1 MRKWVRGPMAAATFA
16 FLILMMNLF
25 PLVGLAASIQYQ
37 GLQYEAPK
45 WDQPNLESPQ
55 WEQLNP
61 QAPQWEQIN
70 PQAPDWEKLNP
81 QAPSW
86 DRTNPQAPNW
96 DRINPQ
102 APDLQGPSINHSNPQ
117 APNATAPA
125 PNVQMPASQQPGVDP
140 DSSKP
145 MTETLEYGAVKW
157 TFKDVMGGTLAYS
170 ADLLMNGEVDMAAGL
185 RGKGLFLGDLAIKGL
200 DLAFKNTPYVNT
212 VTGLGVDSLDGM
224 NAWANYQFVLAQLPN
239 NSFRD
244 IFQGGQL
251 TNSANPSGVRMP
263 GIVKGLNVGV
273 AAISLPFDIMDTIG
287 SFGMAFDPSQ
297 NEATQNEKFVDGVGN
312 FGSVLMDGGVIA
324 AVIPGG
330 QAVGGVLV
338 VTGAVLWGLSK
349 LVKYADKLAG
359 GAITRGIRDGV
370 GKAVGWV
377 KSLFA

>member
-16 FLILMMNLF
+16 ALILLMNLF

-37 GLQYEAPK
+37 GLQFEAPK

-81 QAPSW
+81 QVPNW

-102 APDLQGPSINHSNPQ
+102 APDLQGPNVNHSNPQ
-117 APNATAPA
+117 APNPTAPA
-125 PNVQMPASQQPGVDP
+125 PNVQMPSSQQPGVDP

-170 ADLLMNGEVDMAAGL
+170 ANLLMNGEVDMAAGL

-273 AAISLPFDIMDTIG
+273 AAISLPFDIMDTVG

-297 NEATQNEKFVDGVGN
+297 SEATQNEKFVDGVGN
-312 FGSVLMDGGVIA
+312 FGSVLMDAGVIA
-324 AVIPGG
+324 SVIPGG

>member
-1 MRKWVRGPMAAATFA
+1 MRKWLRGPMAAATFA

-81 QAPSW
+81 QAPNW

-102 APDLQGPSINHSNPQ
+102 APDLQGSSVNHSNPQ

-125 PNVQMPASQQPGVDP
+125 PNVQMPASQQPSVDP

-297 NEATQNEKFVDGVGN
+297 NEATQNEKFVDGAGN
-312 FGSVLMDGGVIA
+312 FGSVLMDAGVIA
-324 AVIPGG
+324 SVIPGG

>member
-1 MRKWVRGPMAAATFA
+1 MRKWLRGPTAAATFA
-16 FLILMMNLF
+16 FLILLMNLF

-81 QAPSW
+81 QAPNW

-102 APDLQGPSINHSNPQ
+102 APDLQGPSVNHSNPQ
-117 APNATAPA
+117 APNANAPA
-125 PNVQMPASQQPGVDP
+125 PNVQMPASQQPGVNP

-297 NEATQNEKFVDGVGN
+297 NEATQNEKFVDGAGN
-312 FGSVLMDGGVIA
+312 FGSVLMDAGVIA
-324 AVIPGG
+324 SVIPGG

>member
-16 FLILMMNLF
+16 VLILLMNLF

-45 WDQPNLESPQ
+45 WEQPNLESPQ

-81 QAPSW
+81 QAPNW

-96 DRINPQ
+96 DRIDPQ
-102 APDLQGPSINHSNPQ
+102 APDLQGPNVNHSNPQ
-117 APNATAPA
+117 APNATAPT
-125 PNVQMPASQQPGVDP
+125 PNIQMPSSQQPGVDP

-224 NAWANYQFVLAQLPN
+224 SAWANYQFVLAQLPN

-273 AAISLPFDIMDTIG
+273 AAISLPFDIMDTVG

-297 NEATQNEKFVDGVGN
+297 NESTQNEKFVDGVGN
-312 FGSVLMDGGVIA
+312 FGSVLMDAGVIA
-324 AVIPGG
+324 SVIPGG

>member
-25 PLVGLAASIQYQ
+25 PMVGLAASIQYQ

-102 APDLQGPSINHSNPQ
+102 APDLQGPSVNHSNPQ

-324 AVIPGG
+324 SIIPGG

-377 KSLFA
+377 KSLFG

>member
-102 APDLQGPSINHSNPQ
+102 APDLQGPSVNHSNPQ

-324 AVIPGG
+324 SVIPGG

>member
-61 QAPQWEQIN
+61 QAPQWEQTN

-81 QAPSW
+81 QAPNW

-102 APDLQGPSINHSNPQ
+102 APDLQGPSVNHSNPQ

-125 PNVQMPASQQPGVDP
+125 PNVQMPASKQPGVDP

-324 AVIPGG
+324 SVIPGG

>member
-1 MRKWVRGPMAAATFA
+1 MRKWVRSPMAAATFA
-16 FLILMMNLF
+16 VLILLMNLF
-25 PLVGLAASIQYQ
+25 PLVGLAASMQYQ

-55 WEQLNP
+55 WEHNP

-70 PQAPDWEKLNP
+70 PQTPDWEKLNP
-81 QAPSW
+81 QAPKW
-86 DRTNPQAPNW
+86 DWTNPQAPNW
-96 DRINPQ
+96 DQINPQ
-102 APDLQGPSINHSNPQ
+102 APDFQGPNVNYSSPQ
-117 APNATAPA
+117 APKATAPST
-125 PNVQMPASQQPGVDP
+125 NLQMPSSQHPGIDP
-140 DSSKP
+140 DSAKP

-185 RGKGLFLGDLAIKGL
+185 RGKGMFLGDLAIKGL

-224 NAWANYQFVLAQLPN
+224 SAWANYQFVLAQLPN

-273 AAISLPFDIMDTIG
+273 AAISLPFDIIDTVG

-297 NEATQNEKFVDGVGN
+297 NEATQNEKFVDGAGN
-312 FGSVLMDGGVIA
+312 FGSVLMDAGVIA
-324 AVIPGG
+324 SVIPGG

-338 VTGAVLWGLSK
+338 VTGGVLWGLSK

>member
-1 MRKWVRGPMAAATFA
+1 MRKWLRGPVAAATFA

-25 PLVGLAASIQYQ
+25 PLVGLAASMQYQ

-61 QAPQWEQIN
+61 QAPQWELN

-81 QAPSW
+81 QAPNW

-96 DRINPQ
+96 DQINPQ
-102 APDLQGPSINHSNPQ
+102 APDLQGPNVNYSNPQ

-125 PNVQMPASQQPGVDP
+125 PNVQMPSSQQPGVDP
-140 DSSKP
+140 DSPKP

-273 AAISLPFDIMDTIG
+273 AAISLPFDIMDTFG

-312 FGSVLMDGGVIA
+312 FGSVLMDAGVIA
-324 AVIPGG
+324 SVIPGG

>member
-1 MRKWVRGPMAAATFA
+1 MRKWLRGPMAAATFA

-81 QAPSW
+81 QAPNW

-102 APDLQGPSINHSNPQ
+102 APDLQGPSVNHSNPQ

-263 GIVKGLNVGV
+263 GIVKGLNVGI

-297 NEATQNEKFVDGVGN
+297 NEATQNEKFVDGAGN
-312 FGSVLMDGGVIA
+312 FGSVLMDAGVIA
-324 AVIPGG
+324 SVIPGG

-349 LVKYADKLAG
+349 LVKYGDKLAG

>member
-1 MRKWVRGPMAAATFA
+1 MKKWFRGPIAAATFA
-16 FLILMMNLF
+16 VLILLMNLF
-25 PLVGLAASIQYQ
+25 PLVGMASIQYQ

-45 WDQPNLESPQ
+45 WEQPNLESPQ

-61 QAPQWEQIN
+61 SAPQWEQPD
-70 PQAPDWEKLNP
+70 PQAPEWELNP
-81 QAPSW
+81 QSPSW
-86 DRTNPQAPNW
+86 DRTHPQSPNW
-96 DRINPQ
+96 GQLNPQ
-102 APDLQGPSINHSNPQ
+102 APDLQGPNVNYSSPQ

-125 PNVQMPASQQPGVDP
+125 PNIQMPASGQSGVDP
-140 DSSKP
+140 VSSEP
-145 MTETLEYGAVKW
+145 MTETVEYGAVKW
-157 TFKDVMGGTLAYS
+157 SIKDVMGGTLKYS
-170 ADLLMNGEVDMAAGL
+170 ADLLMNGEVDLATGL
-185 RGKGLFLGDLAIKGL
+185 RGKGLLLGDLAIKGL
-200 DLAFKNTPYVNT
+200 DLAFKDTPYVKT
-212 VTGLGVDSLDGM
+212 VTGLGVDSLDGI

-244 IFQGGQL
+244 IFQGSQL

-273 AAISLPFDIMDTIG
+273 AAISLPFDIMDTFG
-287 SFGMAFDPSQ
+287 SFSMAFDPSQ

-312 FGSVLMDGGVIA
+312 FGSVLMDAGVIA
-324 AVIPGG
+324 SVIPGG
-330 QAVGGVLV
+330 QVVGGVLV
-338 VTGAVLWGLSK
+338 VTGGVLWGLSK

>member
-1 MRKWVRGPMAAATFA
+1 MRKWVRSPMAAATFA
-16 FLILMMNLF
+16 VLILLMNLF
-25 PLVGLAASIQYQ
+25 PLVGLAASMQYQ

-55 WEQLNP
+55 WEHNP
-61 QAPQWEQIN
+61 QTPQWEKIN
-70 PQAPDWEKLNP
+70 PQTPDWEKLNP
-81 QAPSW
+81 QAPNW
-86 DRTNPQAPNW
+86 DWTNPQAPNW
-96 DRINPQ
+96 DQINPQ
-102 APDLQGPSINHSNPQ
+102 APDFQGPNVNYSNPQ
-117 APNATAPA
+117 APKATAPA
-125 PNVQMPASQQPGVDP
+125 PNLQMPASQNPGVDP
-140 DSSKP
+140 NSSKP

-185 RGKGLFLGDLAIKGL
+185 RGKGMFLGDLAIKGL

-224 NAWANYQFVLAQLPN
+224 SAWGNYQFVLAQLPN

-273 AAISLPFDIMDTIG
+273 AAISLPFDIMDTVG
-287 SFGMAFDPSQ
+287 TFGMAFDPSQ

-312 FGSVLMDGGVIA
+312 FGSVLMDAGVIA
-324 AVIPGG
+324 SVIPGG

>member
-1 MRKWVRGPMAAATFA
+1 MAAATFA
-16 FLILMMNLF
+16 VLILLMNLF
-25 PLVGLAASIQYQ
+25 PLVGLAASMQYQ

-55 WEQLNP
+55 WEHNP
-61 QAPQWEQIN
+61 QTPQWEKIN
-70 PQAPDWEKLNP
+70 PQTPDWEKLNP
-81 QAPSW
+81 QAPNW
-86 DRTNPQAPNW
+86 DWTNPQAPNW
-96 DRINPQ
+96 DQINPQ
-102 APDLQGPSINHSNPQ
+102 APDFQGPNVNYSNPQ
-117 APNATAPA
+117 APKATVPA
-125 PNVQMPASQQPGVDP
+125 PNLQMPSSQHPGIDP

-157 TFKDVMGGTLAYS
+157 TIKDVMGGTLAYS

-185 RGKGLFLGDLAIKGL
+185 RGKGMFLGDLAIKGL

-224 NAWANYQFVLAQLPN
+224 SAWGNYQFVLAQLPN

-273 AAISLPFDIMDTIG
+273 AAISLPFDIMDTVG
-287 SFGMAFDPSQ
+287 TFGMAFDPSQ

-312 FGSVLMDGGVIA
+312 FGSVLMDAGVIA
-324 AVIPGG
+324 SVIPGG

>member
-1 MRKWVRGPMAAATFA
+1 MRKWLRGPVAAATFA

-25 PLVGLAASIQYQ
+25 PLVGLAASMQYQ

-61 QAPQWEQIN
+61 QAPQWELN

-81 QAPSW
+81 QAPNW
-86 DRTNPQAPNW
+86 NRTNPQAPNW
-96 DRINPQ
+96 DQINPQ
-102 APDLQGPSINHSNPQ
+102 APDLQGPNVNYSNPQ

-125 PNVQMPASQQPGVDP
+125 PNVQMPSSQQPGVDP
-140 DSSKP
+140 DSPKP

-273 AAISLPFDIMDTIG
+273 AAISLPFDIMDTFG

-312 FGSVLMDGGVIA
+312 FGSVLMDAGVIA
-324 AVIPGG
+324 SVIPGG

>member
-1 MRKWVRGPMAAATFA
+1 MRKWIRGPIAAATFA
-16 FLILMMNLF
+16 FLILLMNLL
-25 PLVGLAASIQYQ
+25 PLAALASSVN
-37 GLQYEAPK
+37 LQAPNYNAPN
-45 WDQPNLESPQ
+45 WQQPNM
-55 WEQLNP
+55 
-61 QAPQWEQIN
+61 
-70 PQAPDWEKLNP
+70 
-81 QAPSW
+81 
-86 DRTNPQAPNW
+86 QAPNW
-96 DRINPQ
+96 EQPNMQ
-102 APDLQGPSINHSNPQ
+102 APNWEQPNVQAPNWQQPNVQAPNMQAPNWQQPNLQAPNVNQPNMQAPNVNQPNPQ
-117 APNATAPA
+117 APNATAPTT
-125 PNVQMPASQQPGVDP
+125 NIEMQPPGANSDG
-140 DSSKP
+140 SKP
-145 MTETLEYGAVKW
+145 MTETLEYGAIKW

-170 ADLLMNGEVDMAAGL
+170 ADLLMNGEVDMATGL
-185 RGKGLFLGDLAIKGL
+185 RGKGMLLGDLAIKGL
-200 DLAFKNTPYVNT
+200 DLAFKNTPYAGT
-212 VTGLGVDSLDGM
+212 VTGMGVDTLDGM

-273 AAISLPFDIMDTIG
+273 AAISLPFDVIDTFG

-297 NEATQNEKFVDGVGN
+297 SEATQNEKFVDGVGN
-312 FGSVLMDGGVIA
+312 FGSVLMDAGVIA
-324 AVIPGG
+324 SVIPGG

-338 VTGAVLWGLSK
+338 ITGAVLWGLSK

>member
-1 MRKWVRGPMAAATFA
+1 MRKWLRGPMAAATFA

-81 QAPSW
+81 QAPNW

-102 APDLQGPSINHSNPQ
+102 APDLQGPSVNHSNPQ

-263 GIVKGLNVGV
+263 GIVKGLNVGI

-297 NEATQNEKFVDGVGN
+297 NEATQNEKFVDGAGN
-312 FGSVLMDGGVIA
+312 FGSVLMDAGVIA
-324 AVIPGG
+324 SVIPGG

>member
-1 MRKWVRGPMAAATFA
+1 MRKWLRGPVAAATFA

-25 PLVGLAASIQYQ
+25 PLVGMAASMQYQ

-61 QAPQWEQIN
+61 QAPQWELN

-81 QAPSW
+81 QAPNW

-96 DRINPQ
+96 DQINPQ
-102 APDLQGPSINHSNPQ
+102 APDLQGPNVNYSNPQ

-125 PNVQMPASQQPGVDP
+125 PNVQMPSSQQPGVDP
-140 DSSKP
+140 DSPKP

-273 AAISLPFDIMDTIG
+273 AAISLPFDIMDTFG

-312 FGSVLMDGGVIA
+312 FGSVLMDAGVIA
-324 AVIPGG
+324 SVIPGG

>member
-102 APDLQGPSINHSNPQ
+102 APDLQGPSVNHSNPQ

>member
-1 MRKWVRGPMAAATFA
+1 MRKWVRSPMAAATFA
-16 FLILMMNLF
+16 ALILLMNLF
-25 PLVGLAASIQYQ
+25 PLVGLAASMQYQ

-45 WDQPNLESPQ
+45 WDQPKLESPQ
-55 WEQLNP
+55 WEQINP

-70 PQAPDWEKLNP
+70 PQAPDWEKL
-81 QAPSW
+81 S
-86 DRTNPQAPNW
+86 PQAPNW
-96 DRINPQ
+96 DRTYPQAPNWDQINPQ
-102 APDLQGPSINHSNPQ
+102 APDLQGPSVNYSSPQ
-117 APNATAPA
+117 APNATAPT
-125 PNVQMPASQQPGVDP
+125 PNVQMPASQNPGVDP
-140 DSSKP
+140 NSSKP

-185 RGKGLFLGDLAIKGL
+185 RGKGMFLGDLAIKGL

-224 NAWANYQFVLAQLPN
+224 SAWGNYQFVLAQLPN

-273 AAISLPFDIMDTIG
+273 AAISLPFDIMDTVG
-287 SFGMAFDPSQ
+287 TFGMAFDSSQ

-312 FGSVLMDGGVIA
+312 FGSVLMDAGVIA
-324 AVIPGG
+324 SVIPGG

>member
-1 MRKWVRGPMAAATFA
+1 MAAATFA

-81 QAPSW
+81 QAPNW

-102 APDLQGPSINHSNPQ
+102 APDLQGSSVNHSNPQ

-125 PNVQMPASQQPGVDP
+125 PNVQMPASQQPSVDP

-297 NEATQNEKFVDGVGN
+297 NEATQNEKFVDGAGN
-312 FGSVLMDGGVIA
+312 FGSVLMDAGVIA
-324 AVIPGG
+324 SVIPGG

>member
-1 MRKWVRGPMAAATFA
+1 MRKWLRGPMAAATFA

-45 WDQPNLESPQ
+45 WDQPNLESPE

-61 QAPQWEQIN
+61 QAPQWKQIN
-70 PQAPDWEKLNP
+70 PQAPDWENL
-81 QAPSW
+81 
-86 DRTNPQAPNW
+86 NPQAPNW

-102 APDLQGPSINHSNPQ
+102 APDLQGPSVNHSNPQ
-117 APNATAPA
+117 APNATAPV
-125 PNVQMPASQQPGVDP
+125 PNVQMPASQKPGVDP
-140 DSSKP
+140 DSPKP

-157 TFKDVMGGTLAYS
+157 TFKDVMGGTVKYS

-185 RGKGLFLGDLAIKGL
+185 RGKALFLGDLAIKGL

-273 AAISLPFDIMDTIG
+273 AAISLPFDIMDTFG
-287 SFGMAFDPSQ
+287 SFSTAFDPSQ
-297 NEATQNEKFVDGVGN
+297 SEATQNDKFVDGAGN
-312 FGSVLMDGGVIA
+312 FGSVLMDAGVIA
-324 AVIPGG
+324 SVIPGG

>member
-1 MRKWVRGPMAAATFA
+1 MRKWLRGPVAAATFA

-25 PLVGLAASIQYQ
+25 PLVGMAASMQYQ

-61 QAPQWEQIN
+61 QAPQWELN

-81 QAPSW
+81 QAPNW

-96 DRINPQ
+96 DQINPQ
-102 APDLQGPSINHSNPQ
+102 APDLQGPNVNYSNPQ

-125 PNVQMPASQQPGVDP
+125 PNVQMPSSQQPGVDP
-140 DSSKP
+140 DSPKP

-170 ADLLMNGEVDMAAGL
+170 ADLIMNGEVDMAAGL

-273 AAISLPFDIMDTIG
+273 AAISLPFDIMDTFG

-312 FGSVLMDGGVIA
+312 FGSVLMDAGVIA
-324 AVIPGG
+324 SVIPGG